1 MSNLDVKFVNESVP
15 VKVIIYRA
23 LCSSSKHVSLLSE
36 LDRSFFFF
44 FFWKEGRKKIYLEIE
59 YDNDT
64 TLIIVYTRIYIFRE
78 IRKKRKK
85 NCISSYILVKQAN
98 SPFSLK
104 ISSFLLIFAKPR
116 LSWKYTHFL
125 LKYITLPI
133 NYF

>member
-36 LDRSFFFF
+36 LDRSSF

-64 TLIIVYTRIYIFRE
+64 TLIIVYTRIHIFRE